1 MTRRFESFGPHPIIN
16 IGVIMKNKNTFL
28 NNCYEW
34 LFSEEE
40 RRPLGY
46 IIIFF
51 MIIIISTAV
60 SLFIVAVDRY
70 MEGWVN
76 YLWS

>member
-1 MTRRFESFGPHPIIN
+1 
-16 IGVIMKNKNTFL
+16 MKDKSSFL

-34 LFSEEE
+34 LFNDEE
-40 RRPLGY
+40 RRPIAY
-46 IIIFF
+46 IVAVFIA
-51 MIIIISTAV
+51 IIISVAV